1 MTLTARLGR
10 PHWSVQELA
19 GQLADERNRLDGLR
33 HRDLEVRASF
43 SLSYGGLQTE
53 EQRLFRLLG
62 LLEAPDMARWT
73 AAALLDTSPQRAEDL
88 LEALADARL
97 LDVADPT
104 KPVSAATA
112 ATTSS
117 ASTLANSPRLPTAKR
132 IAPPR

>member
-1 MTLTARLGR
+1 MPGTSPAGPASWRPSPARSATYASRVTPRPMTLTARLGR

-62 LLEAPDMARWT
+62 LLEAPDVARWT
-73 AAALLDTSPQRAEDL
+73 AAALLDTSP
-88 LEALADARL
+88 
-97 LDVADPT
+97 
-104 KPVSAATA
+104 
-112 ATTSS
+112 
-117 ASTLANSPRLPTAKR
+117 
-132 IAPPR
+132 